1 MKQAIVVSI
10 TLILMAFVSI
20 NFLNSDYIA
29 TGNEQVVIKKDGETI
44 YEDSLSDDKIVWIVN
59 ERGIN
64 LILTDD
70 EIIEHFNLDQ
80 KLDEL
85 TNVNNI
91 DYQKIINVSGRD
103 VDVNM
108 LIFENDS
115 VKMYEANCY
124 NKICIHVGSI
134 SKPNQFITCAPHKL
148 VVSIVGN
155 SELDG

>member
-1 MKQAIVVSI
+1 MKQAIIVSI

-20 NFLNSDYIA
+20 NFLNSDYIT
-29 TGNEQVVIKKDGETI
+29 TGNEQVVVKKDGETI
-44 YEDSLSDDKIVWIVN
+44 YKDSLGEDKIVWVLN
-59 ERGIN
+59 ERGNN
-64 LILTDD
+64 LILTNN
-70 EIIEHFNLDQ
+70 EIIKHFNFDQ
-80 KLDEL
+80 ELDEL

-108 LIFENDS
+108 LIFENAS

-124 NKICIHVGSI
+124 NKICNHVGSI
-134 SKPNQFITCAPHKL
+134 SKPNQLITCAPHKF
-148 VVSIVGN
+148 VVSILGD